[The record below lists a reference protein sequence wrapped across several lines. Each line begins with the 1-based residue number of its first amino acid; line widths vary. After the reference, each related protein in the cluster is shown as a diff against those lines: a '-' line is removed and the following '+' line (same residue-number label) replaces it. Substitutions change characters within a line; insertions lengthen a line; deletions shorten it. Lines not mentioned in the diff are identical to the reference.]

1 MLHLEPLWLRGNRH
15 HHPHRDPS
23 IHRRSS
29 RPRNNHPRKDPPSTR
44 PHSSHPRKDPP
55 NTRRRMGRSRS
66 HHKDRGTDRGKE
78 EEAEDSHNGL
88 ADQEGT
94 SNLADTAAARGKLD
108 QLVCRCQSGSQSQ
121 RVQAEQLPR

>member
-29 RPRNNHPRKDPPSTR
+29 RPRNNHPRKDPP
-44 PHSSHPRKDPP
+44 

-78 EEAEDSHNGL
+78 EEAEDSRNGL

-94 SNLADTAAARGKLD
+94 SNQADTAAARGKLD
-108 QLVCRCQSGSQSQ
+108 QLACRCQSGSQSQ